1 MRTPAGKYWETI
13 TSRAQPLSLAVLA
26 FLSASAFAVIGVD
39 LLHDGVMLKPA
50 LDLASGK
57 ALFRETFYQY
67 GAFTAVLQA
76 LALKIFGARLIVI
89 KLQAALF
96 YSLTV
101 YFLWLVWTR
110 FIPRRTATLCG
121 IIGIFMAPY
130 FFNHFNQSSPHF
142 GWWFLPWSSVYS
154 LFFTVLALYL
164 LIRSLEAAPERY
176 AAASGV
182 SASLALWC
190 RQSAGGLLL
199 PAIAIFLLFMAA
211 SDRRT
216 REAGLRRFFMFLGG
230 AAAVTSLFL
239 LWIFLNGAVK
249 DMWLQSVLFPM
260 SWADGKAP
268 VLPLPAFFDALFPVH
283 RNYWQQRSLVW
294 AVLPAAGLLVFF
306 NSARGFL
313 RRAPSGTQSAAVFA
327 AAAVCLSSWAQY
339 YPVPCERHVYWAAI
353 PLTGLFAYL
362 VRRLLRKS
370 PAFYRNAGTA
380 AALALLFAP
389 DVTARLREG
398 AIKLSREYV
407 ILQTPE
413 VLRGMKVPPHDAL
426 FFGAVES
433 EINEYFT
440 SRPGG
445 ALLNYSQ
452 DPLYAAFA
460 PGPGGVPPFYM
471 HWAELEKLYPEH
483 QARLS
488 SYAAAVRPL
497 IFSNNVP
504 VAGNNYILKLAG
516 RNLYITAPAGEKAP
530 WGVVNIVFSSH
541 TLSDAI
547 DAPASLLL
555 ELKSFSGTAGA
566 IRALEVS
573 AFGFDGKRKGAW
585 RPSEKRNGVVVLS
598 YSNTGR
604 TGALREIIVPAQ
616 ESVKLLLTGHD
627 FPRSYYG
634 LKLKVSAEMRGRG
647 VHGQG
652 ISLPPLFGRTFEALL
667 ALSSRRY
674 TAGDITGAIQAA
686 GEALSLRPEHAPTY
700 ANLCL
705 AWGRLGNWEEAVEA
719 GRKAVELDPGNTQAI
734 ASLQKALLNSASRR

>member
-1 MRTPAGKYWETI
+1 M
-13 TSRAQPLSLAVLA
+13 SLAALA

-76 LALKIFGARLIVI
+76 LALKVFGARLIVI
-89 KLQAALF
+89 KLQAAF
-96 YSLTV
+96 CYSLTV
-101 YFLWLVWTR
+101 YLLWLVWTR
-110 FIPRRTATLCG
+110 FVPRWTATLCG
-121 IIGIFMAPY
+121 VISIFMAAY

-142 GWWFLPWSSVYS
+142 GWWFQPWSSVYS

-164 LIRSLEAAPERY
+164 LIRSLEAVPERY

-199 PAIAIFLLFMAA
+199 LAIAFFLLFMAA
-211 SDRRT
+211 ADRRA
-216 REAGLRRFFMFLGG
+216 RRAYLRRFSMFLAG
-230 AAAVTSLFL
+230 AVAVTSLFL
-239 LWIFLNGAVK
+239 LWLFLNGAVK
-249 DMWLQSVLFPM
+249 DMWLQSVIFPM
-260 SWADGKAP
+260 NWAGGKARGI
-268 VLPLPAFFDALFPVH
+268 PLPGILDALFPFY
-283 RNYWQQRSLVW
+283 RNYWEQPSLVW
-294 AVLPAAGLLVFF
+294 IALPAAGLLVFF
-306 NSARGFL
+306 RAARDLL
-313 RRAPSGTQSAAVFA
+313 RGPPSTRAKAAVLA
-327 AAAVCLSSWAQY
+327 AAAVGLSSWAQY
-339 YPVPCERHVYWAAI
+339 YPVPCERHIYWAAVA
-353 PLTGLFAYL
+353 LTGLFAYF
-362 VRRLLRKS
+362 VRELLRKS

-398 AIKLSREYV
+398 GIKLSRDYV
-407 ILQTPE
+407 LLQTPE

-433 EINEYFT
+433 EINDYFT
-440 SRPGG
+440 ARPGG

-460 PGPGGVPPFYM
+460 PGPGGIPPFYM
-471 HWAELEKLYPEH
+471 HWTELEKLYPDH

-488 SYAAAVRPL
+488 AYAAAVRPL

-504 VAGNNYILKLAG
+504 VVGKRYIVKLAG
-516 RNLYITAPAGEKAP
+516 RNLFVTAPAGDKAP
-530 WGVVNIVFSSH
+530 WGVVNILFSSH
-541 TLSDAI
+541 TLSDAV

-573 AFGFDGKRKGAW
+573 AVGFDGERKGAW
-585 RPSEKRNGVVVLS
+585 RPSGRRNGVVLLS

-604 TGALREIIVPAQ
+604 TGGPREIAVPAQ
-616 ESVKLLLTGHD
+616 GSVKLLLTGHD

-634 LKLKVSAEMRGRG
+634 LKLQVSAEMRGRG
-647 VHGQG
+647 AHRQS

-686 GEALSLRPEHAPTY
+686 EEALLLRPEHAPTY

-705 AWGRLGNWEEAVEA
+705 AWGRLGKWKKAVEA
-719 GRKAVELDPGNTQAI
+719 G
-734 ASLQKALLNSASRR
+734 